1 MERLVEKYWEF
12 AVFADSDF
20 LNNFKSIKNCIKNNK
35 SVKSIF
41 CADND
46 SGLFLFAV
54 EDEQKTLLERQLRKQ
69 VIDYV
74 LNIEKPK
81 FLKQNLKNLYML
93 GNLDEIFLKT
103 LCMFDTE
110 SDTLEIEKN
119 LRLEEQIYLKEF
131 FCFKLKGLQKKWK
144 QVCDLTNENDFFF
157 SSSELVFQLIRF
169 LLKDCRRKC
178 KTISITNE
186 NSCVKIL
193 KNDNEL
199 IKHIDCENWTKNI
212 ENEIVLEILENMPEK
227 ILISNKKQFDSDFL
241 GLLDLIFKNNLK
253 FVFNA

>member
-1 MERLVEKYWEF
+1 MERIVEKYWEF
-12 AVFADSDF
+12 AVFADNDF
-20 LNNFKSIKNCIKNNK
+20 FCNFKAIKNCIKNNK

-41 CADND
+41 CADD
-46 SGLFLFAV
+46 LGLFLFAV
-54 EDEQKTLLERQLRKQ
+54 EDEHKTLLENQLKKQ
-69 VIDYV
+69 VIDYI
-74 LNIEKPK
+74 LKIEKPK
-81 FLKQNLKNLYML
+81 FLKKNLKNLYML
-93 GNLDEIFLKT
+93 GNLDDIFLKI

-110 SDTLEIEKN
+110 SDIIEIEKN
-119 LRLEEQIYLKEF
+119 LRLDEQIYLKEF
-131 FCFKLKGLQKKWK
+131 FCFKLKNLQRKWK

-169 LLKDCRRKC
+169 LLKDSKRKC
-178 KTISITNE
+178 KTVSITNE

-199 IKHIDCENWTKNI
+199 IKQIEYKIWTKDV

-227 ILISNKKQFDSDFL
+227 ILISNKKQFDPDFL